1 MKLAISS
8 TVCRPRVRK
17 PRLGTTRRSAVRLSR
32 RPTPSPRRAHLHKLR
47 PVRSVGQDRP
57 ARALPRKGSPL
68 PGPVASPLPG
78 LVTSRQPGLVAS
90 PLLDH
95 RRVPDSPDQAL
106 AQVAQALAQVAQVQA
121 QAEIRATTQV
131 ALEAGQ
137 PSLDQVADP
146 ETGLAPRDRE
156 PLDNLQ
162 TIHSRTAPGNPGQVS
177 PVLDSQGRTL
187 LVLASRRLTPR
198 KV

>member
-1 MKLAISS
+1 M
-8 TVCRPRVRK
+8 
-17 PRLGTTRRSAVRLSR
+17 G
-32 RPTPSPRRAHLHKLR
+32 
-47 PVRSVGQDRP
+47 
-57 ARALPRKGSPL
+57 ARALPRKDNLL
-68 PGPVASPLPG
+68 PGPVAS
-78 LVTSRQPGLVAS
+78 RQPGLAAS

-95 RRVPDSPDQAL
+95 RRVPDSPDQA
-106 AQVAQALAQVAQVQA
+106 QAQVAQVQA
-121 QAEIRATTQV
+121 QAEIRATTPV

-137 PSLDQVADP
+137 PSPDQVADP
-146 ETGLAPRDRE
+146 ETGPAPRDRE